1 MEPMELV
8 ERAFQRSMHWLD
20 VAVGDFPV
28 AERAAERPGGEA
40 KSFDEVLRHL
50 AGCDLWFL
58 RCARVDASD
67 APVSQ
72 EEIDAAGGDKLPALK
87 RRVREYML
95 AKVRAAGE
103 EALAEPPEKYD
114 YPTRLDLWLY
124 AAEHEFWH
132 AGQIQALA
140 LLFAGE

>member
-1 MEPMELV
+1 
-8 ERAFQRSMHWLD
+8 
-20 VAVGDFPV
+20 VAS
-28 AERAAERPGGEA
+28 GE
-40 KSFDEVLRHL
+40 E
-50 AGCDLWFL
+50 
-58 RCARVDASD
+58 
-67 APVSQ
+67 
-72 EEIDAAGGDKLPALK
+72 LPALK

-95 AKVRAAGE
+95 AKVRAAGA
-103 EALAEPPEKYD
+103 EARAEPPENYD

>member
-1 MEPMELV
+1 
-8 ERAFQRSMHWLD
+8 
-20 VAVGDFPV
+20 
-28 AERAAERPGGEA
+28 
-40 KSFDEVLRHL
+40 
-50 AGCDLWFL
+50 
-58 RCARVDASD
+58 
-67 APVSQ
+67 VSQ

-140 LLFAGE
+140 LLFAGEQ